1 MRILFDSKLP
11 QHKRPFGCLTPGE
24 DGTLSVHIPVAVMTR
39 KAEMVLCGEDG
50 GELCSEELHFEKTVG
65 PYEYWTGSFR
75 LEKTGLYFYYFRITD
90 PHGTFRLFKEGD
102 DTNMEA
108 GDLWQVSCIP
118 SDFYTPR

>member
-24 DGTLSVHIPVAVMTR
+24 ECTLSVHIPVAVMTR
-39 KAEMVLCGEDG
+39 KAEMVLCGENG

-90 PHGTFRLFKEGD
+90 PHGTFRLF
-102 DTNMEA
+102 
-108 GDLWQVSCIP
+108 
-118 SDFYTPR
+118 